1 MKRNRKILKNN
12 LDEMQEQKLLHIEKT
27 GFWMLYILIAFDLI
41 IKVMTGVSKKDVLV
55 ELLCFMAVGIY
66 TFVMC
71 VKNGIWDRHI
81 QAGAR
86 TNIVV
91 SIISGLIVAVLYLI
105 DYAKRSGDHY
115 NWKAAAG
122 AAGFSGLLT
131 TLITLLLL
139 CLGTAFY
146 QRRVRV
152 LEEESEDEE

>member
-41 IKVMTGVSKKDVLV
+41 IKVMKRKKKKDVLV

-105 DYAKRSGDHY
+105 DYAKRSGAHY

>member
-41 IKVMTGVSKKDVLV
+41 IKVMTGVPKKDVLV
-55 ELLCFMAVGIY
+55 EMLCFMAVGIY

-105 DYAKRSGDHY
+105 DYAKRSGVHY

>member
-1 MKRNRKILKNN
+1 
-12 LDEMQEQKLLHIEKT
+12 
-27 GFWMLYILIAFDLI
+27 
-41 IKVMTGVSKKDVLV
+41 
-55 ELLCFMAVGIY
+55 MAVGIY

-105 DYAKRSGDHY
+105 DYAKRSGAHY

-146 QRRVRV
+146 QKRRNCWQLTVYHCMPMQER
-152 LEEESEDEE
+152 L